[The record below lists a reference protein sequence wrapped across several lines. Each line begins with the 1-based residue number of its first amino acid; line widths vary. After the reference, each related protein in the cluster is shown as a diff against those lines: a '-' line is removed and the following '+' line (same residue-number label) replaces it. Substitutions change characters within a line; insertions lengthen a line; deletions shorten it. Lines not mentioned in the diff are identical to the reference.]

1 MLFLMTHPDFFWRD
15 AVVRVDDERAAG
27 DGAGLPDLGSDQDAD
42 GAEQLELGLEDAA
55 PGEETV
61 QEVHG
66 QAEHLGLAVLL
77 VDHLRKK
84 VKKMSKNVKKC
95 QKKCQKMSKNVNNV
109 IKLSK

>member
-1 MLFLMTHPDFFWRD
+1 MGMLFLMTHPDFFWRD

-84 VKKMSKNVKKC
+84 VKKCQNMSKNVKKC
-95 QKKCQKMSKNVNNV
+95 QKMSKNV
-109 IKLSK
+109 KKCQKYQ